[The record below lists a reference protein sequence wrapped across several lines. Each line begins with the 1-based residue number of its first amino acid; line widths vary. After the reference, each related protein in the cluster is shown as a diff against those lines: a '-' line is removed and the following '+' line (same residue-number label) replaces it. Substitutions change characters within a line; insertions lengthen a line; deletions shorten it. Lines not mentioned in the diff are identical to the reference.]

1 MSSQPAK
8 NNQTEL
14 PDAEAVKAYLRA
26 YPDFFEDNRALLDT
40 LQIPHGS
47 GGGTVSLV
55 ERQVATLRQ
64 KNLSLDRKLR
74 ELIDVARTN
83 DGLVQKIHDLTLA
96 LILAETPAAALGAI
110 EEHLRTS
117 FAADH
122 AVMVLF
128 NDNDGFAELPRSRFL
143 RQIERAA
150 QEVKP
155 FDTFLASAKP
165 RCGQIRDSQ
174 RMFLFAN
181 DADEVGSAALIPLGA
196 KARMG
201 FVAIGSNSSDHFHPA
216 MSTDF
221 LLRLGEVVT
230 TVLARCRG

>member
-8 NNQTEL
+8 KPQADL
-14 PDAEAVKAYLRA
+14 PDADAVKAYLRE

-64 KNLSLDRKLR
+64 KNLTLDRKLR
-74 ELIDVARTN
+74 ELIDVARAN
-83 DGLVQKIHDLTLA
+83 DGLVQKIHNLTLA
-96 LILAETPAAALGAI
+96 LILADTPAGALEAI

-128 NDNDGFAELPRSRFL
+128 SDNGGFEELPKSRFL
-143 RQIERAA
+143 RQIERRA

-155 FDTFLASAKP
+155 FETFLGSARP

-174 RMFLFAN
+174 RTFLFSN
-181 DADEVGSAALIPLGA
+181 DADEVGSAALIPLGDQA
-196 KARMG
+196 QMG
-201 FVAIGSNSSDHFHPA
+201 FVAIGSNSGDHFHPA

-221 LLRLGEVVT
+221 LMRLGEVVT